1 MALELAFAAHPR
13 PPLVLHPPA
22 DASQPEGDAPR
33 LKKEMCLRKRNAPPP
48 PEGDAPRL
56 EDEGGTVRD
65 GESEAVGRDVQ
76 AAQVDVAQLVR
87 KRLAYSRPEAW
98 GGR

>member
-1 MALELAFAAHPR
+1 MCVRKKKHAA
-13 PPLVLHPPA
+13 A
-22 DASQPEGDAPR
+22 
-33 LKKEMCLRKRNAPPP
+33 

-98 GGR
+98 GGADHGSSGSRASDSPSAQRETGGTSHRQARGVKGGA